1 MTIRPCLGPLIAP
14 ASAKK
19 KRKRHQTKKFS
30 PVSSIRASLLPSQ
43 ISDKQPQSCFS
54 PLMQDGLCL
63 PLLQPRQLRLVLL
76 LLPFV
81 AGQGGAWLLPRV
93 TGQGEAQL
101 LLPCTAGQGGALLLP
116 HAAGWRGCFFLALP
130 VREGEGRGCFL
141 APPARVAA
149 SSSRRR
155 PAWLLLP
162 HVAGQG
168 GVRLLPRAVGQGGAR
183 LRLPRVAS
191 QGGARLLSQQA
202 SSCAKHLA

>member
-30 PVSSIRASLLPSQ
+30 PVSCIRASLLPSQ

-54 PLMQDGLCL
+54 PLMQDGLRP

-76 LLPFV
+76 FLPFV

-101 LLPCTAGQGGALLLP
+101 LLPRTAGQGGALLLP

-149 SSSRRR
+149 SSLCCRSGR
-155 PAWLLLP
+155 
-162 HVAGQG
+162 
-168 GVRLLPRAVGQGGAR
+168 GA
-183 LRLPRVAS
+183 A
-191 QGGARLLSQQA
+191 A
-202 SSCAKHLA
+202 SSCCRPGRGTAASSSCRRPGRGATAFSTSEQLCQTPSLSLCETQLN